1 MGNYS
6 SLNVLNQKTIKDY
19 MSDDA
24 IQDVAN
30 LIKASGANRSQ
41 RKRLERTL
49 RKTSNIMEHTQK
61 YVDRSSFKQYEV
73 ALENTM
79 RRFFSVLGI
88 VLKEKYNYEESET
101 KEEISNMFN
110 DLNSQLEEFRGLTT
124 DEVAEKCY
132 EITGLQLIAE
142 K

>member
-30 LIKASGANRSQ
+30 MIKASGANRSQ

-61 YVDRSSFKQYEV
+61 LR
-73 ALENTM
+73 
-79 RRFFSVLGI
+79 
-88 VLKEKYNYEESET
+88 LK
-101 KEEISNMFN
+101 I
-110 DLNSQLEEFRGLTT
+110 L
-124 DEVAEKCY
+124 
-132 EITGLQLIAE
+132 
-142 K
+142 

>member
-24 IQDVAN
+24 IQEVAMMINSKNVSESEKKRLYRSLNKIENIRKHTQAN
-30 LIKASGANRSQ
+30 L
-41 RKRLERTL
+41 
-49 RKTSNIMEHTQK
+49 
-61 YVDRSSFKQYEV
+61 DRSALREYESCLDEV
-73 ALENTM
+73 ML
-79 RRFFSVLGI
+79 RFFSVLGI